1 MYYFKK
7 LNENYFIYF
16 ILIFVFFPL
25 NYIPQLFD
33 GVYIDYALET
43 GNLKAVDFWYKD
55 ASRYVHFFIIYL
67 VDIFAKNTSIPA
79 EIFLD
84 NLAVLVLILLCI
96 EVKKYSKLLFDLED
110 RWCNLAALFTAI
122 FPVWHTFVAFNV
134 AQYQISI
141 YCLLFGYRNFIKQKK
156 IKILIGLI
164 FIILAFDVES
174 NLSFIVG
181 LAFIHL
187 ILNKSNKLNDTSISK
202 LITIIII
209 CVVYYLL
216 KISYIPTSG
225 YFGTYN
231 KLGWNLVNDNFTPSK
246 LLNNILNYSTYLLLF
261 IWIPLIFNLNVLIKN
276 KKKLLKINQN
286 FKFINNYF
294 LLIILSAF
302 AIFPYL
308 LVNKSSS
315 IFYLAD
321 YYQRHAFLLA
331 PILGIF
337 FAIMFRDMAK
347 INIFR
352 NKVNLN
358 LYLII
363 FIFINLILLNYGN
376 LRKTESYH
384 FRKNLINELKA
395 HGPIPKGDVQII
407 SKNIP
412 ADLRPVEISHIFYK
426 AYNIA
431 GWWGTASEELQE
443 NLSPPYIN
451 GKSIVIDEEYSTVN
465 IVNDYSLECK
475 SYIFLKNDLKKVDR
489 FKKFYVINYRKHYNI
504 DRVLKKC

>member
-33 GVYIDYALET
+33 GVYVDYAFET
-43 GNLKAVDFWYKD
+43 GNLKAIDFWYKD

-67 VDIFAKNTSIPA
+67 VDIFVKNTSIPA

-134 AQYQISI
+134 AQYLISV

-156 IKILIGLI
+156 VKILIGLI
-164 FIILAFDVES
+164 FIILSFDVES

-202 LITIIII
+202 LIIIIII

-216 KISYIPTSG
+216 KISYIPTTG
-225 YFGTYN
+225 YFQDYN
-231 KLGWNLVNDNFTPSK
+231 KLDWNLVNKNFTPSK
-246 LLNNILNYSTYLLLF
+246 LLNNVLNYSTYLLLF

-331 PILGIF
+331 PVFGLF
-337 FAIMFRDMAK
+337 FSLVFRDLSK
-347 INIFR
+347 INSLPNNIDL
-352 NKVNLN
+352 KY
-358 LYLII
+358 YLTI
-363 FIFINLILLNYGN
+363 FISINLFLLNYGSY
-376 LRKTESYH
+376 RKIESH
-384 FRKNLINELKA
+384 FFQKNLTQNLKSFGSIPVGNVELI
-395 HGPIPKGDVQII
+395 G
-407 SKNIP
+407 KNMP
-412 ADLRPVEISHIFYK
+412 ADLRAHEVSYLFYK

-431 GWWGTASEELQE
+431 GWWPVYDFNTKPDPRKLKDKYSNFYILKDYKYGCTTRIYLE
-443 NLSPPYIN
+443 NGPNKYQRI
-451 GKSIVIDEEYSTVN
+451 KQF
-465 IVNDYSLECK
+465 
-475 SYIFLKNDLKKVDR
+475 YIFK
-489 FKKFYVINYRKHYNI
+489 YNKYYSI
-504 DRVLKKC
+504 DKIEIKC

>member
-33 GVYIDYALET
+33 GVYVDYAFET
-43 GNLKAVDFWYKD
+43 GNLKAIDFWYKD

-67 VDIFAKNTSIPA
+67 VDIFVKNTSIPA

-134 AQYQISI
+134 AQYLISV

-156 IKILIGLI
+156 VKILIGLI
-164 FIILAFDVES
+164 FIILSFDVES

-202 LITIIII
+202 LIIIIII

-216 KISYIPTSG
+216 KISYIPTTG
-225 YFGTYN
+225 YFQDYN
-231 KLGWNLVNDNFTPSK
+231 KLDWNLVNKNFTPSK

-331 PILGIF
+331 PVFGLF
-337 FAIMFRDMAK
+337 FSLVFRDLSK
-347 INIFR
+347 INSLPNNIDL
-352 NKVNLN
+352 KY
-358 LYLII
+358 YLTI
-363 FIFINLILLNYGN
+363 FISINLFLLNYGSY
-376 LRKTESYH
+376 RKIESH
-384 FRKNLINELKA
+384 FFQKNLTQNLKSFGSIPVGNVELI
-395 HGPIPKGDVQII
+395 G
-407 SKNIP
+407 KNMP
-412 ADLRPVEISHIFYK
+412 ADLRAHEVSYLFYK

-431 GWWGTASEELQE
+431 GWWPVYDFNTKPDPRKLKDKYSNFYILKDYKYGCTTRIYLE
-443 NLSPPYIN
+443 NGPNKYQRI
-451 GKSIVIDEEYSTVN
+451 KQF
-465 IVNDYSLECK
+465 
-475 SYIFLKNDLKKVDR
+475 YIFK
-489 FKKFYVINYRKHYNI
+489 YNKYYSI
-504 DRVLKKC
+504 DKIEIKC

>member
-1 MYYFKK
+1 M
-7 LNENYFIYF
+7 
-16 ILIFVFFPL
+16 
-25 NYIPQLFD
+25 
-33 GVYIDYALET
+33 
-43 GNLKAVDFWYKD
+43 
-55 ASRYVHFFIIYL
+55 
-67 VDIFAKNTSIPA
+67 
-79 EIFLD
+79 
-84 NLAVLVLILLCI
+84 
-96 EVKKYSKLLFDLED
+96 
-110 RWCNLAALFTAI
+110 
-122 FPVWHTFVAFNV
+122 
-134 AQYQISI
+134 
-141 YCLLFGYRNFIKQKK
+141 
-156 IKILIGLI
+156 
-164 FIILAFDVES
+164 
-174 NLSFIVG
+174 G

-202 LITIIII
+202 LIIIIII

-216 KISYIPTSG
+216 KISYIPTTG
-225 YFGTYN
+225 YFQDYN
-231 KLGWNLVNDNFTPSK
+231 KLDWNLVNKNFTPSK
-246 LLNNILNYSTYLLLF
+246 LLNNVLNYSTYLLLF

-331 PILGIF
+331 PISGIF
-337 FAIMFRDMAK
+337 FAIMFRDMTK

-363 FIFINLILLNYGN
+363 FIIINLILLNYGN
-376 LRKTESYH
+376 HRKLESYH
-384 FRKNLINELKA
+384 FRKNLIIELKA
-395 HGPIPKGDVQII
+395 YGPIPKGDVQII

-412 ADLRPVEISHIFYK
+412 ADLRSVEVSHIFYK

-431 GWWGTASEELQE
+431 GWWGVAAGELQKYI
-443 NLSPPYIN
+443 SPHYVN
-451 GKSIVIDEEYSTVN
+451 GKSIVIDEGYSTVN

-504 DRVLKKC
+504 DRVLEKC